1 MELLIVLGVFI
12 SIVGL
17 SIGAYMVYSAIRN
30 PDRLRVQS
38 ELRALSSDD
47 SFIPQTPI
55 NLEKKR
61 ILSDLPWLN
70 QLLNKVPK
78 LSNIEDLWRQS
89 NSKYPLSMYLLSSL
103 LIFFAAAVIFYFV
116 FSGNFFLILIPS
128 LILAFIPF
136 FILYRMKNKRLAK
149 FESQLA
155 DAMDLIARS
164 MKAGHAFSTGMKM
177 VATELG
183 DPIGTEFGR
192 TIDEISFGMDMEQ
205 ALTNLLKRVN
215 CADLKFFVMALI
227 LHREAGGN
235 LAEILTNISRL
246 IRERF
251 KFFRKVKT
259 LSAQGRMSAAI
270 LLSLPFFLAAVL
282 SMTAPGYMNIF
293 FTDRVAQLMG
303 ITGLIFLGIGFMV
316 IRRII
321 DIKV

>member
-1 MELLIVLGVFI
+1 MELLIVFGVFI

-17 SIGAYMVYSAIRN
+17 SIGVYMVYSAVRN
-30 PDRLRVQS
+30 PERLRVQS
-38 ELRALSSDD
+38 ELRSLAADQ
-47 SFIPQTPI
+47 SFIPQTPVS
-55 NLEKKR
+55 LEKKR
-61 ILSDLPWLN
+61 ILSDMPWFN
-70 QLLNKVPK
+70 EFLNKFPK
-78 LSNIEDLWRQS
+78 LSNLEDLWRQS
-89 NSKYPLSMYLLSSL
+89 NSRYPLSLYLLSSL
-103 LIFFAAAVIFYFV
+103 LIFFAALLIFYFI
-116 FSGNFFLILIPS
+116 SGNFLLSLAPSFILG
-128 LILAFIPF
+128 LIPF
-136 FILYRMKNKRLAK
+136 FILHRMKKKRLAK
-149 FESQLA
+149 FERQLA
-155 DAMDLIARS
+155 DALDLIARA

-183 DPIGTEFGR
+183 DPVGTEFGR
-192 TIDEISFGMDMEQ
+192 TIDEISFGMDLQQ

-251 KFFRKVKT
+251 KLFRKVKT

-270 LLSLPFFLAAVL
+270 LLGLPFFIAAML
-282 SMTAPGYMNIF
+282 SITAHGYLNILL
-293 FTDRVAQLMG
+293 TDRIGQFMTGMG
-303 ITGLIFLGIGFMV
+303 LLFLFIGFLV

>member
-30 PDRLRVQS
+30 PERLRVQS

-47 SFIPQTPI
+47 SFMPQTSI

-89 NSKYPLSMYLLSSL
+89 NSRYPLSMYLLSSL
-103 LIFFAAAVIFYFV
+103 LIFFITLLIFYFI
-116 FSGNFFLILIPS
+116 SGNFFLSLAPS

-136 FILYRMKNKRLAK
+136 FILHRMKKKRLAK
-149 FESQLA
+149 FERQLA
-155 DAMDLIARS
+155 DALDLIARA

-177 VATELG
+177 VANELG
-183 DPIGTEFGR
+183 DPVGTEFGR
-192 TIDEISFGMDMEQ
+192 TIDEISFGMDLQQ
-205 ALTNLLKRVN
+205 ALGNLLKRVN

-235 LAEILTNISRL
+235 LAEILNNISML

-251 KFFRKVKT
+251 KLLRKVKT
-259 LSAQGRMSAAI
+259 LSAQGRMSAAV
-270 LLSLPFFLAAVL
+270 LLGLPFAIALML
-282 SMTAPGYMNIF
+282 TLTAPGYLDILLIERIGQFM
-293 FTDRVAQLMG
+293 TGMG
-303 ITGLIFLGIGFMV
+303 LLFLFIGFLI
-316 IRRII
+316 IRKII